1 MLLLDGNSFNN
12 QRHELFVV
20 LDLKQIYKD
29 QVTVTT

>member
-1 MLLLDGNSFNN
+1 MLLLHGNRLDN
-12 QRHELFVV
+12 QRYELFVV